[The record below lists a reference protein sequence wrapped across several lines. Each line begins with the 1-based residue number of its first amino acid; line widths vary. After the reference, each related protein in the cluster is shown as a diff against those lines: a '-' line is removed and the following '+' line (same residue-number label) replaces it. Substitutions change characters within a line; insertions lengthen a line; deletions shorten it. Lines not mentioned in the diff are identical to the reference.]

1 MPFFPTYI
9 KPVID
14 LAITLSIWTYY
25 IFGYICFFAPF
36 YAVAAVVSENRETAF
51 QHLNHL
57 FYKGMFLLVR
67 AIPRLRIHV
76 HDDVRTIRSSVIVCN
91 HLSYLDPILLISLF
105 EQQKTIVKS
114 DFFKLPVFGW
124 VLNASGYLPSDAS
137 GRFAPLVIERVE
149 GMAEYLA
156 SGGNLFIFP
165 EGTRSRDGKIGPFN
179 KGAFRI
185 AARCDAPI
193 QVLQIRNTDKLFRP
207 GKFLFNTCV
216 RNDIEVKLIASIA
229 PDYKS
234 KDFSL
239 SELMRQVRDL
249 FENKSESSGE
259 LK

>member
-14 LAITLSIWTYY
+14 LAITLSIWAYY
-25 IFGYICFFAPF
+25 IFGYIFLFAPF
-36 YAVAAVVSENRETAF
+36 YAMAIVVSEDRETAF
-51 QHLNHL
+51 QRLNYL
-57 FYKGMFLLVR
+57 FYNGMFLLVR
-67 AIPRLRIHV
+67 AIPLLRIRV
-76 HDDVRTIRSSVIVCN
+76 QDDVRAIHSSVIVCN

-105 EQQKTIVKS
+105 ERQRTIVKS
-114 DFFKLPVFGW
+114 NFFSLPVFGW
-124 VLNASGYLPSDAS
+124 ILKTSGYLPSDAS
-137 GRFAPLVIERVE
+137 GRFSSLVIERVE
-149 GMAEYLA
+149 GMPAYLA
-156 SGGNLFIFP
+156 LGGNLFIFP
-165 EGTRSRDGKIGPFN
+165 EGTRSRDGKIGKFN

-185 AARCDAPI
+185 AARCNAPI
-193 QVLQIRNTDKLFRP
+193 RVLQIKNTDKLFQP